1 MENWKAFCDA
11 LEECNNTEFYR
22 DTYPDLYD
30 RIQVQSYEEIITDEV
45 YKVLESGEDP
55 TVCLKE
61 FLRTVLGSASRYS
74 HEMGEVM
81 TETIQMF
88 LDKGAVF
95 PYEKLFGK
103 RYPENTDGQYD
114 EDEIA
119 DYGVRGMIIDYLKPD
134 CAKDYADWSKIP
146 ATYWEDI
153 PEDVKDDEFRFRYLK
168 DCSEY
173 LKTL

>member
-11 LEECNNTEFYR
+11 LEECNNTEFYGE
-22 DTYPDLYD
+22 TYPEL
-30 RIQVQSYEEIITDEV
+30 RAKFQTQSYEEVITDEV
-45 YKVLESGEDP
+45 YKVLESGQDP
-55 TVCLKE
+55 TECLNE

-81 TETIQMF
+81 TEVIQMF
-88 LDKGAVF
+88 LDKGAKF
-95 PYEKLFGK
+95 PYEKLFDR
-103 RYPENTDGQYD
+103 RYPEEDYY

-119 DYGVRGMIIDYLKPD
+119 DYPIRGMIIDYLKPD
-134 CAKDYADWSKIP
+134 CAKNYADWSKIE

-153 PEDVKDDEFRFRYLK
+153 PEDVKCDEFRFRYLK

>member
-1 MENWKAFCDA
+1 MNNWSLFCDA
-11 LEECNNTEFYR
+11 LEEFNNTEFYR
-22 DTYPDLYD
+22 ETYPELYD
-30 RIQVQSYEEIITDEV
+30 RIQTESYEEIITDEV

-55 TVCLKE
+55 TECLNQ
-61 FLRTVLGSASRYS
+61 FLRSVLGSASRYS

-81 TETIQMF
+81 TDVIQMF

-95 PYEKLFGK
+95 PYETLFDR
-103 RYPENTDGQYD
+103 RYPHGQYD

-119 DYGVRGMIIDYLKPD
+119 DYIVRGIIIDYLRPD
-134 CAKDYADWSKIP
+134 CAKKYADWSKVQ

-153 PEDVKDDEFRFRYLK
+153 PEDVCGDEFRFRYLK

-173 LKTL
+173 LKSL